1 MCVPSITPYARKI
14 FSDGRFVTKNT
25 KHRLHSILTLSE
37 FDEKT

>member
-25 KHRLHSILTLSE
+25 KHRLYSIPTLSE